1 MTHQEM
7 IALIEA
13 HRDGQTIQYRLTPTA
28 QWRDRTLSGIDF
40 NFAEIEYR
48 IKPTEPVTAFG
59 VIDEGELFLFHHEE
73 EAKADVARNG
83 GRIIKLIEEA

>member
-1 MTHQEM
+1 MTHEEM

-13 HRDGQTIQYRLTPTA
+13 HRDGKTIQYRLTPTA

-83 GRIIKLIEEA
+83 GRIIKLIEEL